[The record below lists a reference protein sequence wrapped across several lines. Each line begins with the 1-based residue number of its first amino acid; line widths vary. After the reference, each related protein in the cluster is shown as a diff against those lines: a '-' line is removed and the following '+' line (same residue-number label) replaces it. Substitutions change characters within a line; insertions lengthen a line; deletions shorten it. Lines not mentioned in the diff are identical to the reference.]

1 MDAPIYL
8 LMKTR
13 SKKGIYQRSIK
24 FKMTLISIYPRT
36 SCCKLYIGRKN
47 TGEFLYLM

>member
-1 MDAPIYL
+1 MDALIYL

-13 SKKGIYQRSIK
+13 SKGIYQRSVK
-24 FKMTLISIYPRT
+24 FQMTLIDIYPRT